1 MTFTITETYDEETY
15 TWGNDCR
22 IGIRVLHKGN
32 RQLSDTLLR
41 NLRKDGAGEPDKGC
55 SVLGNNTYTNCETGA
70 AAKFDNSWQC
80 QTGIKKGFLG
90 IETAEYKT
98 YTSEFVGQC
107 YSVQINF
114 IIEINDIKGTVII
127 DGEKVYYDYTKI

>member
-1 MTFTITETYDEETY
+1 MKGETLIIED
-15 TWGNDCR
+15 
-22 IGIRVLHKGN
+22 
-32 RQLSDTLLR
+32 
-41 NLRKDGAGEPDKGC
+41 C
-55 SVLGNNTYTNCETGA
+55 SVLGNNTYTNCENGA

-90 IETAEYKT
+90 IETAEYKK

-107 YSVQINF
+107 YSVQINL